1 MSKIKDY
8 SKLDERQ
15 IKNTQNESV
24 EGIEYSLENNNFT
37 KNIKQALSKNYVTG
51 KTYFGVVKDSISKK
65 IKIITGIDVSGRKH
79 VLSNYDIRHMLKEHG
94 NPVVESKK
102 GQIAI
107 TEKDIKKIPDIIS
120 NPTNITSGTDNRLG
134 KTIRYIKK
142 YNDNSTTVVEVVP
155 SNSKSLIIKTMWKKP
170 STLTNNQSS

>member
-1 MSKIKDY
+1 MSKK
-8 SKLDERQ
+8 
-15 IKNTQNESV
+15 
-24 EGIEYSLENNNFT
+24 
-37 KNIKQALSKNYVTG
+37 YVTG

-65 IKIITGIDVSGRKH
+65 IKMITGIDVSGRKH
-79 VLSNYDIRHMLKEHG
+79 DIRHMLKEHG
-94 NPVVESKK
+94 NPAVESKK

-120 NPTNITSGTDNRLG
+120 NPTNITTGTDNRLG

-170 STLTNNQSS
+170 STLTNNIKVPSSTSETKGSDISSTFDDNISQNSKTVKIGYIIY